1 VSGGSDPVAGAFAR
15 LERMVG
21 PEGLARLRAAR
32 VAVFGLGAV
41 GSFAVEALARSGVGH
56 LRVVDFDDVRPSNLN
71 RQLYALAGTI
81 GRPKVELAV
90 ERVRAIN
97 PAIDV
102 DGRRAFF
109 AADTADDLLAMPLD
123 HVIDAIDSLNPKATL
138 LIECVR
144 RGIPV
149 VSSMGAA
156 ERSDPTAVR
165 VTDLEETEVCP
176 LARKLRRRLHRAGVR
191 CGITAVWSCEPPVHA
206 PIDADDEG
214 VPGGEET
221 LRRGRDR
228 RTLPSMAPLPGIF
241 GLVAANHVLWA
252 ILRGAEAPV
261 AVEGT

>member
-1 VSGGSDPVAGAFAR
+1 VSGPPDPVAGAFAR

-21 PEGLARLRAAR
+21 ADGLARLQAAR

-56 LRVVDFDDVRPSNLN
+56 LRLVDFDSVRPSNLN

-81 GRPKVELAV
+81 GRAKVELAV

-109 AADTADDLLAMPLD
+109 AADSADDLLAPPLD
-123 HVIDAIDSLNPKATL
+123 HVVDAIDSLNPKATL
-138 LIECVR
+138 LCECVR
-144 RGIPV
+144 RGLPV

-156 ERSDPTAVR
+156 ERSDPAAVR
-165 VTDLEETEVCP
+165 VGDLEATEICP
-176 LARKLRRRLHRAGVR
+176 LARKLRKRLHKAGIHGGV
-191 CGITAVWSCEPPVHA
+191 TAVWSCEPPVHA

-214 VPGGEET
+214 VTEGEET
-221 LRRGRDR
+221 LHRGRER

-252 ILRGAEAPV
+252 ILRGGRPPDAT
-261 AVEGT
+261 EGR